1 MFLRVLNKGFLRVRT
16 YESVKFRAYFYV
28 LCLALFL
35 MKIAWNFDAND
46 CGYTFY
52 FMELTISEGSLVEQE
67 GEKC

>member
-35 MKIAWNFDAND
+35 MKITWNFDAND
-46 CGYTFY
+46 CG
-52 FMELTISEGSLVEQE
+52 
-67 GEKC
+67 

>member
-1 MFLRVLNKGFLRVRT
+1 MFLRDLNKGFLRVRT

-46 CGYTFY
+46 CG
-52 FMELTISEGSLVEQE
+52 
-67 GEKC
+67 